1 LLLPSMLLSLEKSI
15 NSKKEFDTTWVD
27 VEPED

>member
-1 LLLPSMLLSLEKSI
+1 MLLSLEKSI
-15 NSKKEFDTTWVD
+15 NSKKEFETTWVD